1 MKPHYAGSIAFDNAQ
16 DVWQDEVVMA
26 FDYEDFL
33 KDMKA
38 KMERRHNS
46 EVFFAAFVDADGK
59 ENDITK
65 KVRESCG

>member
-1 MKPHYAGSIAFDNAQ
+1 MKPHYAGSIAFDNEQ
-16 DVWQDEVVMA
+16 DVWQDELVMA
-26 FDYEDFL
+26 FDYADFIQ
-33 KDMKA
+33 DMKD

-46 EVFFAAFVDADGK
+46 EVFFAAFVDKNGK

>member
-1 MKPHYAGSIAFDNAQ
+1 MKPHYAGSIAFDNEQ
-16 DVWQDEVVMA
+16 DVWQDELVMA
-26 FDYEDFL
+26 FDYADFI
-33 KDMKA
+33 KDMKD

-46 EVFFAAFVDADGK
+46 EVFFAAWVDKNGK